1 MSRQKALIFGVT
13 GQDGAYLA
21 RRLLDIG
28 FDVTGTCQNAQLSD
42 KWRLQFVGID
52 EQVKLVTCGLDSAQ
66 SVQKVIRDTRP
77 DWVFNLAG
85 YTSLAEADVSRD
97 KTLFVNGEIVR
108 VMLDSA
114 TDANG
119 SVRFFQASSAQVF
132 GNETSGPQTEE
143 TPVNPENFYAEAK
156 VIADDIVADARS
168 AGVFAVSGVLYNHE
182 SPLRTERF
190 LSRKVTMGM
199 VQAARDPEFVLRVG
213 NLNSRRDWSYAD
225 DFMEAAVLSL
235 QNEAP
240 CRYILSNGQFH
251 CVRDWIDIGAAYLG
265 LDIGW
270 LGGGVDEIA
279 VDTKSGRTIAAV
291 APEFYRAQDPDGLIG
306 NPQRAEQ
313 KLGWL
318 AKTSF
323 ISLVEMM
330 VAADLA
336 RAR

>member
-21 RRLLDIG
+21 RRLLDLG
-28 FDVTGTCQNAQLSD
+28 FDVTGTCQHAQLSD
-42 KWRLQFVGID
+42 KWRLHFVGVC
-52 EQVKLVTCGLDSAQ
+52 ERVKLVTCGLDSAKA
-66 SVQKVIRDTRP
+66 VQQVIRDTEP

-114 TDANG
+114 TDAND

-132 GNETSGPQTEE
+132 GNEITGPQTEE
-143 TPVNPENFYAEAK
+143 TPANPENFYAEAK

-190 LSRKVTMGM
+190 LSRKVTMGL
-199 VQAARDPEFVLRVG
+199 VEAARAPEFVLRVG

-225 DFMEAAVLSL
+225 DFMEAAILSL
-235 QNEAP
+235 QNEASS
-240 CRYILSNGQFH
+240 RYILSSGQFH
-251 CVRDWIDIGAAYLG
+251 CVRDWIDIGAAHLEIDMKWQG
-265 LDIGW
+265 D
-270 LGGGVDEIA
+270 GVDEVA
-279 VDTKSGRTIAAV
+279 VDTKTGRTIVAV
-291 APEFYRAQDPDGLIG
+291 APEFYREQDPDGLIG
-306 NPQRAEQ
+306 NPQCAEQ
-313 KLGWL
+313 KLGWS
-318 AKTSF
+318 ARTPFS
-323 ISLVEMM
+323 SLVEMM
-330 VAADLA
+330 VTADLA

>member
-1 MSRQKALIFGVT
+1 MSGQKALIFGIT

-21 RRLLDIG
+21 RRLLALG
-28 FDVTGTCQNAQLSD
+28 FDVTGTCQDAQLSD
-42 KWRLQFVGID
+42 KWRLHFIGIC
-52 EQVKLVTCGLDSAQ
+52 EQVRLVTCGLDNARA
-66 SVQKVIRDTRP
+66 VREVIRETEP

-108 VMLDSA
+108 VMLESA
-114 TDANG
+114 TDAKG

-199 VQAARDPEFVLRVG
+199 VEASRDQEFVLRVG

-225 DFMEAAVLSL
+225 DFMEAAVLAL
-235 QNEAP
+235 QNETSG
-240 CRYILSNGQFH
+240 RYILSSGQFH
-251 CVRDWIDIGAAYLG
+251 CVRDWIDIGATYMG
-265 LDIGW
+265 LDIKWHGD
-270 LGGGVDEIA
+270 GVDEIA
-279 VDTKSGRTIAAV
+279 VDVKTGRTIVAV

-306 NPQRAEQ
+306 NPQRAGQ
-313 KLGWL
+313 KLGWSARTPFNL
-318 AKTSF
+318 
-323 ISLVEMM
+323 LVEMM
-330 VAADLA
+330 VSADLA
-336 RAR
+336 RAG

>member
-21 RRLLDIG
+21 RRLLDLG

-42 KWRLQFVGID
+42 KWRLKFVGIC
-52 EQVKLVTCGLDSAQ
+52 EQVRLVSCGLGDARA
-66 SVQKVIRDTRP
+66 VQQIIRDTAP

-114 TDANG
+114 TDAK
-119 SVRFFQASSAQVF
+119 SSARYFQASSAQVF
-132 GNETSGPQTEE
+132 GNETKGPQTEE

-156 VIADDIVADARS
+156 VIADDIVSDARS
-168 AGVFAVSGVLYNHE
+168 AGVFAVSGVFYNHE

-199 VQAARDPEFVLRVG
+199 VEAARDKDFVLRVG
-213 NLNSRRDWSYAD
+213 NLNSRRDWSFAD

-235 QNEAP
+235 QHEASSK
-240 CRYILSNGQFH
+240 YILSSGQFR
-251 CVRDWIDIGAAYLG
+251 CVRDWIDIGAAHLG
-265 LDIGW
+265 IDIKWQGD
-270 LGGGVDEIA
+270 GVDEIA
-279 VDTKSGRTIAAV
+279 VDTKTGRTIVAV
-291 APEFYRAQDPDGLIG
+291 APEFYREKDPDGLIG

-313 KLGWL
+313 KLGWS

-323 ISLVEMM
+323 NSLVEMM

-336 RAR
+336 RAG